1 MIYVFFQFSLQILCW
16 GETKEGEIKRKEII
30 VEGEKGLEKDG

>member
-1 MIYVFFQFSLQILCW
+1 MLGRDTRERERERS
-16 GETKEGEIKRKEII
+16 EIKRKEII